1 MRLPR
6 ENLCF
11 LIALCAMTFCAQFA
25 LAAGGLDVWGTEHSI
40 TSRTLTVRDE
50 TESKDSR
57 SNSWSVIVESETADV
72 IVLGQASLLGDKSNE
87 IEIPF
92 LVVVPEG
99 GPVDSKATIIV
110 MRGEQVIWTEV
121 IEIHRTPNPADI
133 NLDGRVDAG
142 DLTLLLSNWGRCVKR
157 GECLADINGDGW
169 VDGRDMSILVAAWHL

>member
-6 ENLCF
+6 ENLCS
-11 LIALCAMTFCAQFA
+11 LIAMCAMTFCAQFA

-50 TESKDSR
+50 TESKE
-57 SNSWSVIVESETADV
+57 SWTVLIESQTADV
-72 IVLGQASLLGDKSNE
+72 IVLGLSPLVDEHSNE

-99 GPVDSKATIIV
+99 GPVDSQATIIV

-133 NLDGRVDAG
+133 NIDGRIDAA

-157 GECLADINGDGW
+157 GECLADIDGDGW

>member
-11 LIALCAMTFCAQFA
+11 LIAMCAMTFCAQFA
-25 LAAGGLDVWGTEHSI
+25 LAEGGLDVWGTEHSI

-50 TESKDSR
+50 TESKE
-57 SNSWSVIVESETADV
+57 SWTVLIESQTADV
-72 IVLGQASLLGDKSNE
+72 IVLGLSPLVDEHSNE

-99 GPVDSKATIIV
+99 GPVDSQATIIV

-133 NLDGRVDAG
+133 NIDGRIDAA

-157 GECLADINGDGW
+157 GECLADIDGDGW

>member
-1 MRLPR
+1 MPFFA
-6 ENLCF
+6 EG
-11 LIALCAMTFCAQFA
+11 A
-25 LAAGGLDVWGTEHSI
+25 LAAGGLDVWGTEQSI
-40 TSRTLTVRDE
+40 TSRTLIIRDE
-50 TESKDSR
+50 IGSMDSR
-57 SNSWSVIVESETADV
+57 SHSWSVLVESETADV
-72 IVLGQASLLGDKSNE
+72 IVLGLTSSVGDKSNE

-99 GPVDSKATIIV
+99 GPVDTKAMIIV

-133 NLDGRVDAG
+133 NLDGRIDAG

-157 GECLADINGDGW
+157 GECLADIDGDGW